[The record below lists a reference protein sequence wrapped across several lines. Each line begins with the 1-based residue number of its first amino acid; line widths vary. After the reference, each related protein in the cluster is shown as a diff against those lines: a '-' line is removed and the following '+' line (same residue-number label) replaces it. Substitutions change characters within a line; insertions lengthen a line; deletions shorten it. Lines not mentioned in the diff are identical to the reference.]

1 MGNCVTV
8 YKNKDPAAMNLSA
21 QIQSPSK
28 ENFVRREHSVA
39 ELGSRPQ
46 PSSLEPETS
55 FRNLRC
61 LSALGWFG
69 RDSFAMVSQNIN
81 IALYDDCKTENFF
94 DSQPWLESDCEDF
107 FSVNGDSTSS
117 CGNSPNHQKSFTESS
132 LPDKNH
138 STDCAQDAVSQ
149 HSPTETKKQLIE
161 LFRESF
167 DDGDAVNDDPSLD
180 GRLKEKPATFSLRPK
195 STSRS
200 PSESIPNSVQSSEAT
215 PYRGYLPKKE
225 KSAQSAQCCLPSLV
239 RNMSFGER
247 KKRLS
252 PAKTDGW

>member
-1 MGNCVTV
+1 MSRRDYCCQKDMGNCVTV

-21 QIQSPSK
+21 QIQSPTK
-28 ENFVRREHSVA
+28 ENFVRREHSIA

-46 PSSLEPETS
+46 PSSMETS
-55 FRNLRC
+55 FRD
-61 LSALGWFG
+61 LS
-69 RDSFAMVSQNIN
+69 
-81 IALYDDCKTENFF
+81 KTEENFF

-132 LPDKNH
+132 LRDKNH
-138 STDCAQDAVSQ
+138 SMDRAQDAVAE
-149 HSPTETKKQLIE
+149 HSPIDTKKQLFE

-167 DDGDAVNDDPSLD
+167 DDDAVNNDPSL
-180 GRLKEKPATFSLRPK
+180 KEQLEDKPTTFNLPPK
-195 STSRS
+195 STSTS
-200 PSESIPNSVQSSEAT
+200 PYESIPNSARSSAAT
-215 PYRGYLPKKE
+215 PYRGYLPRKE
-225 KSAQSAQCCLPSLV
+225 KSAQSPQCCLPSLV

-252 PAKTDGW
+252 SAKTDGW